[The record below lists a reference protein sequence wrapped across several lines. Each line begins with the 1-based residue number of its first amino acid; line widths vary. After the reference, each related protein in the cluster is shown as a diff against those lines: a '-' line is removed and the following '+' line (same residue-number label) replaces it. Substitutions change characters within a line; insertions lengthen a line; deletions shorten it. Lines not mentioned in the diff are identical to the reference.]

1 MPAADRTTSADAER
15 PPEVAVIFACL
26 LTASFVCLWVYMSVL
41 PETVSANPR
50 AFKFDFAPYY
60 AAWYAA
66 SVGHDFY
73 KTETGKGGLHGNVFA
88 DLKEDMGIN
97 RSFSA
102 YIYPPQFAWMGS
114 WIARVRYDTAQ
125 TCWVWINAG
134 LWLACVGAL
143 IGRVLARRPMFAACL
158 VILALMYPPMA
169 YSLSLGQV
177 NIVLFALIVSAAW
190 LMARDRSVLAG
201 ALLGVAALVKPHLG
215 LLWIYLL
222 WTQRWKAAVS
232 CVVTVLILTG
242 GALVS
247 LGIEPFRTYV
257 FDVLPKISGGQA
269 YIANQSVYGVLAR
282 VFVSDPTYL
291 FTDRLMESHF
301 WLDMLSLAAGLAI
314 IALTFRAIPRGQRSS
329 ETVSL
334 EFAAVICALL
344 LANKI
349 ATIHHFTWV
358 WLAIPAYATAAFRGA
373 ARPPRNEIIAFVAGV
388 GLLFLTWKFF
398 AWFSG
403 QSGLLRLLAC
413 NTFAGAML
421 IWICLLRQLRRVT
434 ALATPTKPS

>member
-1 MPAADRTTSADAER
+1 MPHTDRTASADAER
-15 PPEVAVIFACL
+15 PPEVAVIFAGL
-26 LTASFVCLWVYMSVL
+26 LTASFVGLWVYMSVL
-41 PETVSANPR
+41 PETVPANPQ

-73 KTETGKGGLHGNVFA
+73 ETETGQGGLHGNVFA
-88 DLKEDMGIN
+88 DLKADMGIN

-114 WIARVRYDTAQ
+114 WIARVRYETAQ
-125 TCWVWINAG
+125 TCWVWISAG

-143 IGRVLARRPMFAACL
+143 IGRGLAGRPVFSACL
-158 VILALMYPPMA
+158 VILSLMYPPMA

-222 WTQRWKAAVS
+222 WKRQWKAAGS

-257 FDVLPKISGGQA
+257 FDVLPRISGGQA

-282 VFVSDPTYL
+282 VFVTDPVYL
-291 FTDRLMESHF
+291 FTDRLMESRS
-301 WLDMLSLAAGLAI
+301 WIDMLSLAAGLAI
-314 IALTFRAIPRGQRSS
+314 IVLTFRAIPRDGRSP

-358 WLAIPAYATAAFRGA
+358 WLAIPAYATASLRSA
-373 ARPPRNEIIAFVAGV
+373 ARPPRNEIIAFVVGV

-403 QSGLLRLLAC
+403 HAGLLRLLAC
-413 NTFAGAML
+413 NTFAGALL
-421 IWICLLRQLRRVT
+421 IWICLVRHLRR
-434 ALATPTKPS
+434 AMNLATPTQPS